1 MGQMKVKVETDKTN
15 VGTGG
20 KSVNERTDVAE

>member
-15 VGTGG
+15 VSTGG